1 MGPSREPLHR
11 LFEFCMVLAICL
23 CEPWTLRY
31 SIWTWWHFTWCY
43 LFAACLGLADWLYLK
58 LFEQVSGRDPYYRYL
73 FINLA
78 MYIAEDSLGALFQ
91 FGSNLEGFSSHRIT
105 QMIQFLSSVC
115 VYKQLMDKLGVV
127 HTGHFQANPFLDKL
141 LCNSSAYSNRLS
153 YQNLFVGGSG
163 PRQIAAV
170 FFTSAILD
178 CHKTW
183 LDCAIIDMANL
194 GYLAKVVALAIVTP
208 KMIEH
213 IV

>member
-1 MGPSREPLHR
+1 MRVRVWSIWIDATLVPVPTKTSRCHSDIKGRRPFDVPAVFYLFGFDCHGMGPSREPLHR

-115 VYKQLMDKLGVV
+115 VCV
-127 HTGHFQANPFLDKL
+127 
-141 LCNSSAYSNRLS
+141 
-153 YQNLFVGGSG
+153 
-163 PRQIAAV
+163 
-170 FFTSAILD
+170 
-178 CHKTW
+178 
-183 LDCAIIDMANL
+183 
-194 GYLAKVVALAIVTP
+194 
-208 KMIEH
+208 
-213 IV
+213 